1 MMDAHQLDPE
11 AAAEIAAFA
20 YELGGLKR
28 ESRKGWNDALVA
40 NPESVADHTCRTAQ
54 LAALIAA
61 LEGGDPA
68 RAAHMAVWHDSQEVR
83 TRDLNKA
90 ARPFLPS
97 VDHVAVT
104 TAQVAQM
111 PELLRNL
118 LHDTVSEFEAQATI
132 EAVCARDADRLE
144 CLFQALEYRAAG
156 NSLMQEWIDDS
167 YSKLKTTSA
176 IQIADAAL
184 TTSPLK
190 WRQ

>member
-1 MMDAHQLDPE
+1 
-11 AAAEIAAFA
+11 
-20 YELGGLKR
+20 
-28 ESRKGWNDALVA
+28 
-40 NPESVADHTCRTAQ
+40 
-54 LAALIAA
+54 
-61 LEGGDPA
+61 DPA
-68 RAAHMAVWHDSQEVR
+68 KAAHMAVWHDSQETR
-83 TRDLNKA
+83 TRDLNKTA
-90 ARPFLPS
+90 KPFLPS

-104 TAQVAQM
+104 ATQVARM

-118 LHDTVSEFEAQATI
+118 LHNTVAEFEAQATV
-132 EAVCARDADRLE
+132 EAVSARDADRLE

-156 NSLMQEWIDDS
+156 NTLMQEWIDDS